1 MNRIIH
7 TVFVL
12 CTILFSSPGAY
23 SQDNPKIQIKT
34 SKMNQSATK
43 SDKEILSG
51 LNAQFIKNFIN
62 QDADAHNKI
71 IHKHFVCIN
80 GDGSITNREDYIKG
94 WATGYQ
100 HSGYTSF
107 SYTDEYIRIF
117 GNMALVRSKTV
128 FTKTVDGKEVG
139 GNSVYTDTYIKE
151 NGEWLCVQAQ
161 ITRIIK

>member
-1 MNRIIH
+1 MNRIIK

-12 CTILFSSPGAY
+12 CLILFLHIYAY
-23 SQDNPKIQIKT
+23 SQNNGEIQIIT
-34 SKMNQSATK
+34 SKMSQTAVK
-43 SDKEILSG
+43 SDKEILSE

-62 QDADAHNKI
+62 QDAVAHNKI
-71 IHKHFVCIN
+71 IHKDFLCIN
-80 GDGSITNREDYIKG
+80 SDGSITNREDYIKG
-94 WATGYQ
+94 WATAYR
-100 HSGYTSF
+100 HSGYITF

-161 ITRIIK
+161 LTRVIQ